1 VSNPDRRKFL
11 TGSAAAATVAWQPR
25 LLRAA
30 ALPGVP
36 LVMGCTTEPT
46 SFDPLFQ
53 YFGPN
58 RQAHFPVFEPLAA
71 YDARLGVV
79 PALAESWSLLDPTT
93 WEFIVRDGVRFH
105 DGTALE
111 ADDVIFSLERASTVP
126 SSPSTLGVYTQAIQ
140 HITAPR
146 RRAVRISTKTV
157 SPLLVR
163 DLANIP
169 MVSRRAASG
178 LVTADFDRGMGL
190 IGTGPYRFARWDK
203 GQAIIYQAFAR
214 YWGSAPE
221 WSAVTARLIPDGQE
235 RLRAL
240 RSGEVQLIDQ
250 VPPQEM
256 ASLLGDPTMHIAQ
269 IESNFVMYLHMD
281 QFRDVTPSITDRSGR
296 PIGNP
301 LRDVRVRKALSK
313 AIDRDA
319 IVRDALSGAA
329 SPASQFLPST
339 FEGTISDLGS
349 ERYDP
354 GTAQELLAAA
364 GFADGFKM
372 TIHGTKGRYP
382 NDSTV
387 LETIARSFTRLGLDI
402 RAVALPP
409 TEFFKR
415 ASSGP
420 DGLPE
425 FSLIQTG
432 WSSVDPSG
440 ALKGLVTT
448 FDKSTGAGSSNR
460 GRYSN
465 AQVDALL
472 RNALATIE
480 DDRRAA
486 LLSEATRLAVVE
498 DQAIIPLFYPT
509 NIWASAGSL
518 KYDPRVDGSTFP
530 MDAHRV

>member
-1 VSNPDRRKFL
+1 MSNLDRRKFL
-11 TGSAAAATVAWQPR
+11 FGGVVAAAWRPR
-25 LLRAA
+25 LLGAA

-58 RQAHFPVFEPLAA
+58 RQAHFPIFEPLAA

-93 WEFIVRDGVRFH
+93 WEFILREGVRFH

-111 ADDVIFSLERASTVP
+111 AQDVTFSLERASTVP
-126 SSPSTLGVYTQAIQ
+126 NSPSTMGVYTQAIR
-140 HITAPR
+140 HLTAPH
-146 RRAVRISTKTV
+146 RRAVRVSTKTV

-169 MVSRRAASG
+169 IVSRRAASG
-178 LVTADFDRGMGL
+178 LATADFDRGTGL
-190 IGTGPYRFARWDK
+190 IGTGPYRFGRWDK
-203 GQAIIYQAFAR
+203 GQAITYEAFTP

-221 WSAVTARLIPDGQE
+221 WSTVTARLIPDGQE

-256 ASLLGDPTMHIAQ
+256 ARLLGDPATHVARV
-269 IESNFVMYLHMD
+269 ESNFVMYLHMD

-301 LRDVRVRKALSK
+301 LRDVRVRRALSK

-319 IVRDALSGAA
+319 IVRDVLSGAA

-339 FEGTISDLGS
+339 FAGTIADLGA
-349 ERYDP
+349 ERHDP
-354 GTAQELLAAA
+354 GVARELLAAA

-382 NDSTV
+382 NDTAV
-387 LETIARSFTRLGLDI
+387 LETIAQSFTKIGLGIDT
-402 RAVALPP
+402 VALPP
-409 TEFFKR
+409 TEFFTR
-415 ASSGP
+415 ASSGR

-425 FSLIQTG
+425 FSLILTG

-465 AQVDALL
+465 AKVDALL
-472 RNALATIE
+472 RDALATIE
-480 DDRRAA
+480 EDRRAA
-486 LLSEATRLAVVE
+486 LLREATRLAVVE

-509 NIWASAGSL
+509 NIWASTGSL